1 MATHEYVWVRGG
13 GQLFLTTKQNN
24 YQSLTT
30 NHIQDRVEI
39 SDTQFD
45 VRIRIV
51 NSRTILEHM
60 SRSFLPRVLAMI
72 LEETLLKDASCR
84 WRWNHNCELT

>member
-13 GQLFLTTKQNN
+13 GQLFLTTKRNN
-24 YQSLTT
+24 YQKY
-30 NHIQDRVEI
+30 IQDRVEI

-72 LEETLLKDASCR
+72 LEEILLKDASCR

>member
-13 GQLFLTTKQNN
+13 GQLFLTTKRNN
-24 YQSLTT
+24 YQKY
-30 NHIQDRVEI
+30 IQDRVEI

-51 NSRTILEHM
+51 NQEQSWSTCQGRFYLE
-60 SRSFLPRVLAMI
+60 F
-72 LEETLLKDASCR
+72 
-84 WRWNHNCELT
+84 WR